1 MIKSSDRS
9 WWFGASDTSFVV
21 GNWRTESFKRW
32 WQEKLGM
39 NYGAKFSNKYTLAG
53 TFYEHAILDTING
66 VVKDKQIVIPKLRI
80 RVNYDGMVG
89 LSIKEV
95 KTYREDKE
103 FKVTK
108 GYYRQAQV
116 EMFAAKSTD
125 LEIVAY
131 PLTEEHYK
139 NYFIPVDKS
148 KIKTFPV
155 DYDKGFINLEYLPKL
170 KYLNKCLNVGAFPD
184 MEAFN
189 EEYKQ

>member
-1 MIKSSDRS
+1 MK
-9 WWFGASDTSFVV
+9 
-21 GNWRTESFKRW
+21 
-32 WQEKLGM
+32 
-39 NYGAKFSNKYTLAG
+39 
-53 TFYEHAILDTING
+53 
-66 VVKDKQIVIPKLRI
+66 
-80 RVNYDGMVG
+80 
-89 LSIKEV
+89 
-95 KTYREDKE
+95 
-103 FKVTK
+103 
-108 GYYRQAQV
+108 QAQV

>member
-1 MIKSSDRS
+1 MIRSFDRS

-21 GNWRTESFKRW
+21 GNWKTESFKRW

-39 NYGAKFSNKYTLAG
+39 NFETKFQSKYTLAG
-53 TFYEHAILDTING
+53 TYYEHTILDTIPG
-66 VVKDKQIVIPKLRI
+66 VVKDKQIVIPKLRL

-89 LSIKEV
+89 NAIKEV
-95 KTYREDKE
+95 KTHKSDKE

-108 GYYRQAQV
+108 GYFKQAQV

-155 DYDKGFINLEYLPKL
+155 DYDKEFINLEYLPKL
-170 KYLNKCLNVGAFPD
+170 KYLNECLKVGAFPD
-184 MEAFN
+184 IEVFN